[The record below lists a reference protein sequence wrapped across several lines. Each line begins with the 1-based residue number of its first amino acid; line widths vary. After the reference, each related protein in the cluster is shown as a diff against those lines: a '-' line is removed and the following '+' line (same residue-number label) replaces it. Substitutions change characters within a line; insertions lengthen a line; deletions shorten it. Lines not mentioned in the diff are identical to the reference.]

1 MYSES
6 HCHFRAASDE
16 AYEKAVKAGVEL
28 ILTAGIDVASTVDA
42 VDVACQYRIVKA
54 CVGIHPWYA
63 DEYSE
68 ENHKKLKVL
77 ADNEEVIAV
86 SEIGLDYVGR
96 MTRQWERS
104 SEVVDHDV
112 QRAAFR
118 GQIGLAKELGL
129 PILVHDRAHGQELLD
144 ILDEED
150 VKGLGA
156 AIHGFTKDV
165 DYARRAVKMGVYLS
179 IGRSVLR
186 EENKDL
192 EEAIAETPLEWILTE
207 TDSGDPS
214 GVVLV
219 AEKIAEI
226 KGLTKEE
233 VGLAATRN
241 LKKLLGL

>member
-6 HCHFRAASDE
+6 HCHFRAAGDE

-28 ILTAGIDVASTVDA
+28 VLTAGIDVASTVEA
-42 VDVACQYRIVKA
+42 INVASKYGIVKA

-68 ENHKKLKVL
+68 ENHKKLKAL

-118 GQIGLAKELGL
+118 GQIGLA
-129 PILVHDRAHGQELLD
+129 
-144 ILDEED
+144 
-150 VKGLGA
+150 
-156 AIHGFTKDV
+156 
-165 DYARRAVKMGVYLS
+165 
-179 IGRSVLR
+179 
-186 EENKDL
+186 
-192 EEAIAETPLEWILTE
+192 
-207 TDSGDPS
+207 
-214 GVVLV
+214 
-219 AEKIAEI
+219 
-226 KGLTKEE
+226 
-233 VGLAATRN
+233 ATRN

>member
-6 HCHFRAASDE
+6 HCHFRAAGDE
-16 AYEKAVKAGVEL
+16 AYENAVKAGVEL
-28 ILTAGIDVASTVDA
+28 ILTAGIDVASTVEA
-42 VDVACQYRIVKA
+42 VEVACQYAIVNA

-68 ENHKKLKVL
+68 ENHKKLKVM
-77 ADNEEVIAV
+77 ADNEEVVAV
-86 SEIGLDYVGR
+86 SEIGLDYAGR

-104 SEVVDHDV
+104 SEVIDHDV
-112 QRAAFR
+112 QRAAFK

-129 PILVHDRAHGQELLD
+129 PVLVHDRAKGQELLD
-144 ILDEED
+144 ILEEED
-150 VKGLGA
+150 VSGIGA

-165 DYARRAVKMGVYLS
+165 AYAKRAVKMGVYLS

-186 EENKDL
+186 EENKSL

-207 TDSGDPS
+207 TDSGDPT
-214 GVVLV
+214 GVINV

-226 KGLTKEE
+226 KNLTKEE

-241 LKKLLGL
+241 LKRLLGL

>member
-6 HCHFRAASDE
+6 HCHFRAAGDE

-28 ILTAGIDVASTVDA
+28 VLTAGIDVASTVEA
-42 VDVACQYRIVKA
+42 VDVASQYGIVKA

-68 ENHKKLKVL
+68 ENHKKLRAL
-77 ADNEEVIAV
+77 ADNEEVVAV

-96 MTRQWERS
+96 MTKQWERS
-104 SEVVDHDV
+104 SEVIDHDV

-118 GQIGLAKELGL
+118 GQIGLAKELKL
-129 PILVHDRAHGQELLD
+129 PVLVHDRAKGQELLD
-144 ILDEED
+144 ILEEEE
-150 VKGLGA
+150 VTGIGA
-156 AIHGFTKDV
+156 AIHGFTKDTA
-165 DYARRAVKMGVYLS
+165 YARRAVKMGVYLS

-186 EENKDL
+186 EENKSL
-192 EEAIAETPLEWILTE
+192 EEAIAETPLDWILTE

-226 KGLTKEE
+226 KNLTKEE

-241 LKKLLGL
+241 LKKLLGI